1 MLYQMKYT
9 IPESELVLNAD
20 GSVYHLNLLPEDV
33 ADTII
38 LVGDQDRV
46 PEVSKH
52 FDKIEIKKQKREF
65 VTHTGFLK
73 NKRIS
78 VISTGIG
85 TDNID
90 IVLNELDALVHVDLA
105 TRQTIEHPRKL
116 KIVRIGTSGAI
127 QASIPVDSILVS
139 VAAIGLD
146 NLLWY
151 YQIPANWEVPQ
162 MAEALKLP
170 FIKPYH
176 VKASKE
182 LNDAMPQTWMR
193 GTTVTCSGFYA
204 PQGRQLR
211 MQIHNPN
218 FIQDL
223 SSFQISNT
231 QLTNFEM
238 ETAGILGL
246 SALFGFDAIS
256 INVILANR
264 ITHQFSQNPHL
275 KMKEAIETVLM
286 KLTQ

>member
-1 MLYQMKYT
+1 
-9 IPESELVLNAD
+9 
-20 GSVYHLNLLPEDV
+20 
-33 ADTII
+33 
-38 LVGDQDRV
+38 
-46 PEVSKH
+46 
-52 FDKIEIKKQKREF
+52 
-65 VTHTGFLK
+65 
-73 NKRIS
+73 

>member
-9 IPESELVLNAD
+9 IPETELVLNAD

-105 TRQTIEHPRKL
+105 TRQTIENPRKL
-116 KIVRIGTSGAI
+116 KIIRIGTSGAI
-127 QASIPVDSILVS
+127 QASIPVDTILVS
-139 VAAIGLD
+139 EAAIGLD

-211 MQIHNPN
+211 KQIHNPS

-223 SSFQISNT
+223 SSFQIPNS

-246 SALFGFDAIS
+246 SALFGFEAIS

>member
-1 MLYQMKYT
+1 MKYT

-105 TRQTIEHPRKL
+105 TRQTIENPRKL

-127 QASIPVDSILVS
+127 QASNPIDSILVS
-139 VAAIGLD
+139 EAAIGLD

-176 VKASKE
+176 VQASKE

-211 MQIHNPN
+211 KQIHNPN

-223 SSFQISNT
+223 SSFQIPQS
-231 QLTNFEM
+231 QITNFEM

-246 SALFGFDAIS
+246 SALFGFEAIS

-264 ITHQFSQNPHL
+264 ITHQFSQNPQL

-286 KLTQ
+286 KLTE

>member
-9 IPESELVLNAD
+9 IPETELVLNAD

-105 TRQTIEHPRKL
+105 TRQTIENLRKL

-127 QASIPVDSILVS
+127 QASIPVDTILVS
-139 VAAIGLD
+139 EAAIGLD

-176 VKASKE
+176 VKASKQ

-211 MQIHNPN
+211 KQIHNPS

-223 SSFQISNT
+223 SSFQIPNS

-246 SALFGFDAIS
+246 SALFGFEAIS

>member
-1 MLYQMKYT
+1 MKYT

>member
-1 MLYQMKYT
+1 
-9 IPESELVLNAD
+9 
-20 GSVYHLNLLPEDV
+20 
-33 ADTII
+33 
-38 LVGDQDRV
+38 
-46 PEVSKH
+46 
-52 FDKIEIKKQKREF
+52 
-65 VTHTGFLK
+65 
-73 NKRIS
+73 
-78 VISTGIG
+78 
-85 TDNID
+85 
-90 IVLNELDALVHVDLA
+90 
-105 TRQTIEHPRKL
+105 
-116 KIVRIGTSGAI
+116 
-127 QASIPVDSILVS
+127 
-139 VAAIGLD
+139 
-146 NLLWY
+146 
-151 YQIPANWEVPQ
+151 

-182 LNDAMPQTWMR
+182 LNDAMPQIWIR

-211 MQIHNPN
+211 MQIHNPS

-223 SSFQISNT
+223 SSFQIPNS